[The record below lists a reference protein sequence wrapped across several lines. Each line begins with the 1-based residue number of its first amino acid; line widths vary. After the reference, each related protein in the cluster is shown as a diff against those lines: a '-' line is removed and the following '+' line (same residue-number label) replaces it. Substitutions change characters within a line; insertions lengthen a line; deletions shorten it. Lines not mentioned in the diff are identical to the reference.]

1 MEMSVGSVNGPAKKL
16 IPIGNVLVWSKP
28 AGTVTSGYPAIA
40 DGPAPE
46 VGLVTLSPV
55 CRLVNQAGP
64 VVGARSASR
73 WLSASAV
80 SMAVRAAVVA
90 VVLACTYE
98 GSVRSPLVD

>member
-40 DGPAPE
+40 AGPAPE
-46 VGLVTLSPV
+46 VGSVGLSPV
-55 CRLVNQAGP
+55 CRVVNQAGP
-64 VVGARSASR
+64 AVGARSASR

-90 VVLACTYE
+90 GGLAC
-98 GSVRSPLVD
+98 GGGGGGRGAL